1 MRQSDAIDA
10 MSRLALDTR
19 RGSECQRTSLARA
32 AAAVPKAG
40 ATTQT
45 IIVGTWDVV
54 DAGTPRIAEGVEAV
68 RGSRSSAFSA
78 GIAA

>member
-1 MRQSDAIDA
+1 
-10 MSRLALDTR
+10 MSA
-19 RGSECQRTSLARA
+19 SSLARA

-40 ATTQT
+40 ATAQT

-68 RGSRSSAFSA
+68 RGSRDRKSVV
-78 GIAA
+78 